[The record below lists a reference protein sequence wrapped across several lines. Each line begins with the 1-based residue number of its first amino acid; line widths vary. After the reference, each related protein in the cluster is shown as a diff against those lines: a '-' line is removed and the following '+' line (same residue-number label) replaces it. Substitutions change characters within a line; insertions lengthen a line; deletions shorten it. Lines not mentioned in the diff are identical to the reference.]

1 MEEAL
6 SFFVSSVKF
15 TSKTRRGQ
23 EKCQQDRG
31 RIRPKK
37 KIGGEESIENRK
49 KKRFGIKPINKVK
62 SNCCVLIRSLTA
74 INQSVKSSMA
84 ATVSLSFSLDPQHH
98 HLFSNTTHFKPHQ
111 TPLLPLSAPT
121 STLFPKYPLAIFH
134 KSHPS
139 SFKSSSSPSHS
150 STTTTTASDTTAT
163 DTATTTS
170 TSTTS
175 SSFLEYP
182 LRTGRFL
189 SSEELE
195 QLKLLENFR
204 YYQELESGAMWVRV
218 MRPEEMD
225 ITVGVLAESFAE
237 SMLLPSGYVSVLG
250 YLVKQYLFE
259 RMELSPHTATL
270 IGFYRRRKE
279 EGEEQQEKNTEDEE
293 EVDEVE
299 FLAGTVE
306 VCFDKKGANASPP
319 TPTPPKNSPYI
330 SNMAVKKSL
339 RRFVLLFQL
348 RLFLLR
354 TTNAFI
360 SLSTVCSAYI
370 LVC

>member
-1 MEEAL
+1 
-6 SFFVSSVKF
+6 
-15 TSKTRRGQ
+15 
-23 EKCQQDRG
+23 
-31 RIRPKK
+31 
-37 KIGGEESIENRK
+37 
-49 KKRFGIKPINKVK
+49 
-62 SNCCVLIRSLTA
+62 
-74 INQSVKSSMA
+74 MA

-111 TPLLPLSAPT
+111 TPLPPFSPLT

-139 SFKSSSSPSHS
+139 AFKSSSSPSHS
-150 STTTTTASDTTAT
+150 STTTTTTTASDTTAT

-170 TSTTS
+170 TTTTS

-204 YYQELESGAMWVRV
+204 YYQELESGSMWVRV

-225 ITVGVLAESFAE
+225 ITVGLLSESFAE

-339 RRFVLLFQL
+339 RRRGIGWHLLKASEEL
-348 RLFLLR
+348 
-354 TTNAFI
+354 I
-360 SLSTVCSAYI
+360 SQMSSSREAYLHCRMIDTAPFNMYKKAGYDIVKTDNI
-370 LVC
+370 LVMLLLQRRKHLMCKKLPVLTSFSESDTFCSEEELTS